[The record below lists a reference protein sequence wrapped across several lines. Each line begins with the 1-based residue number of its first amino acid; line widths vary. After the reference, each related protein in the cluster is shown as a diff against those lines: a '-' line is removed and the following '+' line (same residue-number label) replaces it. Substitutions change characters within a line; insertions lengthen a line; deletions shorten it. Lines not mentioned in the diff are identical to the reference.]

1 MANVMPWWRESN
13 NFGCRIL
20 ARKGTVNLVK
30 YDNGF
35 YAVER
40 RTRACAYA
48 TKISWNKQEIV
59 NYFNEVIKG
68 VRSSKYDINLEV
80 YARV

>member
-1 MANVMPWWRESN
+1 MTNVMPWWKETDN
-13 NFGCRIL
+13 YGCMVL

-40 RTRACAYA
+40 RTKACAY
-48 TKISWNKQEIV
+48 TMKNSWNKQEMID
-59 NYFNEVIKG
+59 YFNKEIKN
-68 VRSSKYDINLEV
+68 VRRSKYDINLEV